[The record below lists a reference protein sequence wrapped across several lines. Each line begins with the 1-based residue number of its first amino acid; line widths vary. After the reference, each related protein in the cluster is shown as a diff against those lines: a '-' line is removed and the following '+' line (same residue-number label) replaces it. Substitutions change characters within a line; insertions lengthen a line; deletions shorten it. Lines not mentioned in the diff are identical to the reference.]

1 MKALKRG
8 FTLIEV
14 LIAALLLGLVV
25 FATVPTTSSSLYNS
39 ADAENLAVAVQLL
52 QKKASE
58 MEFYFQKKLDS
69 NGVSGASEKREGSF
83 EEPFQDYKWRAEFR
97 ETKLEIKKEDLLSLL
112 TSTGMESGEAEVQI
126 DQQTLAIGNVNRA
139 IKTNFGELEVWVEW
153 NRLGRTKKMNILT
166 HLIPA
171 KPKVTVSANAEVE

>member
-1 MKALKRG
+1 MKRG

-14 LIAALLLGLVV
+14 LIASMLLALVV

-39 ADAENLAVAVQLL
+39 ADAENLAIAVQLL

-58 MEFYFQKKLDS
+58 MEFYFQKRLNS
-69 NGVSGASEKREGSF
+69 GGVTGAIEKKEGSF

-97 ETKLEIKKEDLLSLL
+97 ETKLKLTKADLVSMMTEIGLDSAQ
-112 TSTGMESGEAEVQI
+112 AEVQV
-126 DQQTLAIGNVNRA
+126 DQQSIVIGNVNNA

-153 NRLGRTKKMNILT
+153 NRLGRKKTMNILT
-166 HLIPA
+166 HLIPD
-171 KPKVTVSANAEVE
+171 KPKTSLSANPEVE